1 MAPGIVP
8 SDPDLAA
15 KAFVDLKTKLDREK
29 AAQIVGQIEI
39 NVLTRVVKELKISAD
54 RFAAQIPTLEDK
66 IKHIENKVVEGL
78 I

>member
-8 SDPDLAA
+8 SDPDSAA
-15 KAFVDLKTKLDREK
+15 KAFVDLKTKLYKEK

-39 NVLTRVVKELKISAD
+39 NVLTRAVKELKISAD